1 MCQYIM
7 RARQKRRV
15 EIIRLTSN
23 NHMFFHLIPNQNI
36 FSEEKA
42 ISKPNTHKQIDG
54 SNRTTNI

>member
-1 MCQYIM
+1 M